1 MKELGITKGEWKVDD
16 EYLRH
21 KIEINS
27 STIHL
32 YHTVVTFGG
41 TMITYNAAKANAM
54 LIVDAGNTAQKCGL
68 LPSELLKQRDELKRM
83 INSLSLSIA
92 AHPDY
97 VNGEEEDEWHDLISL
112 ADELIKSTEQ

>member
-1 MKELGITKGEWKVDD
+1 MKELGITKGESVYPKAQPVARNGFYILTDTAFIG
-16 EYLRH
+16 EVGGGYLE
-21 KIEINS
+21 IEQ
-27 STIHL
+27 
-32 YHTVVTFGG
+32 Y
-41 TMITYNAAKANAM
+41 KALAE
-54 LIVDAGNTAQKCGL
+54 LFADAGNTAQKCGL